1 MDAEVKTDLSV
12 SMTAANVLSMLLA
25 LPLTIVLAGLYLLRW
40 GGQFRIE
47 LFAGGPK
54 DLMVFLVAFFAGIM
68 VHELIHALSWM
79 VFGRQP
85 RSAIHFGVDKKTLSP
100 YAHCKEPL
108 AVNGY
113 RLGTL
118 MPGLLMGILPALAA
132 VVTGSGWLLGFG
144 LLFTLTAGGDFLILW
159 LIRKVPGGRM
169 VEDHP
174 TRAGCY
180 VIAESRQVMEQSTI
194 REV

>member
-1 MDAEVKTDLSV
+1 MDTKIKTDLSI
-12 SMTAANVLSMLLA
+12 SMTAANVFSILIV
-25 LPLTIVLAGLYLLRW
+25 LPPVIVLAGLYLLRW
-40 GGQFRIE
+40 WGQLRIGMFVGGLRDLL
-47 LFAGGPK
+47 LFLA
-54 DLMVFLVAFFAGIM
+54 AFFAGIV
-68 VHELIHALSWM
+68 VHELIHAVSWM

-85 RSAIHFGVDKKTLSP
+85 RGAVQFGFDKNTLSP

-108 AVNGY
+108 SANGY
-113 RLGTL
+113 RLGTF
-118 MPGLLMGILPALAA
+118 MPGLIMGILPALAA

-180 VIAESRQVMEQSTI
+180 VIEG
-194 REV
+194 